1 MNNVLPPDDDT
12 KTVKFLLKEN
22 LARYKLNNKGKKLKT
37 LIIDDNQYRYN
48 PTKPISNKL
57 KSKLEKK
64 RQTNEYRAYQIK
76 ELAATDTVRKFAIRK
91 RATITEEQS
100 AFKAYANAYTISNIH
115 LKGLNGLTYFPYQFE
130 RLNEYLEKH
139 KGMKLNATVKIS
151 VVNIYEEM
159 QDVVVRTRS
168 YTIIDSDELQEALK
182 NMRNDIGARILDMAL
197 YQSGLMVVKVKE
209 IHMMYN
215 KYNPTRAGKY
225 INLPK
230 WISLKKA
237 CINIKNK
244 DEKCFKYA
252 IQCGYHKIYEKS
264 HPENFYHYKKIEDGL
279 GFDGINFPAN
289 NNDIDKFE
297 ELNHNV
303 SVNVFEVDDEQEQI
317 VIGRKLKNKDAKC
330 HIDLLRIDEDDISH
344 YVYVKDCSR
353 LLNSQ
358 KSKFRNKSYFCK
370 YCHTGFGT
378 QELLNKHYEKGCM
391 EVEGQQIEMPTPD
404 EKLKFK
410 HHFKKLR
417 CPFVIYADFECLTEE
432 LKQPEDDEI
441 KTYKYQEHK
450 PCGFMLNL
458 VNAVDNTNQEFLYRG
473 DDAFDVFCKK
483 IDGIRD
489 EIKEKMQ
496 EKKEIEMTDE
506 DKKDFETAT
515 HCFICGD
522 KLKNSYKNDKEAEKY
537 KKVRDHCHFSG
548 KYRGCAH
555 SICNLNFCNRYFKI
569 PVFFHNMKNY
579 DGHLI
584 IQNAEKLS
592 NKKKIDVIAQNSEKF
607 INIGFDSLSVKD
619 SFSFITASLDK
630 LVSMTKYDNT
640 DEKERSKWVLRDNWQ
655 SNFRYSSKNDIIKTE
670 KCLDLLTE
678 KGIYPYDYMNSFD
691 KFNDEHLPSKE
702 QFYSRLTEEDITND
716 DYNKAKQIWKH
727 FDIKNMGE
735 YHDLYLKT
743 DVLLLTD
750 VFENFR
756 DMCLSYYD
764 LDPVFYYTLPNF
776 AFDAMLKLTGIEI
789 DLVYNQEMY
798 EMIEAGLRGGMT
810 QTTCKKVEANNKYM
824 GSDYDKNKASSYIN
838 YLDANNLYGLS
849 MIQKLPYRSLKW
861 DDKITEDDIIN
872 YDNGRTG
879 YILEVDLEYPKELHD
894 LHNDYPLA
902 PEVMNVKPNMLS
914 EKQVEI
920 YKLINGSKE
929 PKDEKTKKLILNLN
943 EKSKYVVHIRTLQ
956 FYLKHG
962 LKLKKIHRAIKFE
975 QKEILKPYI
984 EFNTEKRKNAR
995 NDFEKDIFK
1004 LLNNAVFGKTMEDKR
1019 KHLDFEIVSDE
1030 RRFMKCVNNPSF
1042 KHSHIINENLVGVEK
1057 QKPKLKL
1064 DKPIFIGMSI
1074 LDLSKQH
1081 MYKFYFDVMK
1091 PKYGDN
1097 IRMVYTDTDSFVFHT
1112 KTDDI
1117 YQDLKEINDEM
1128 DFSGYDKNHKCY
1140 DASNKKVLGKF
1151 KDEVDGKII
1160 AGFIGLRPKCYAFK
1174 IQGDDTEYKKCKGTS
1189 KNTVKRKIKYDD
1201 YNKVLETNEVIYRSF
1216 NSIRSKNH
1224 KIFSINTTK
1233 VSLNS
1238 YENKRYWTTSE
1249 DSLAYGH
1256 YKINYLKNE

>member
-76 ELAATDTVRKFAIRK
+76 ELAATDTVRNFAIRK

-151 VVNIYEEM
+151 VVNIYDEM
-159 QDVVVRTRS
+159 QDVIVRTRS

-237 CINIKNK
+237 CTNIKNK

-264 HPENFYHYKKIEDGL
+264 HPEIFYHYNKIEDCL
-279 GFDGINFPAN
+279 KFDGVTFPAN

-330 HIDLLRIDEDDISH
+330 HVDLLRIDEDDISH
-344 YVYVKDCSR
+344 YVYVKDCSI

-432 LKQPEDDEI
+432 LKQPEDGEI
-441 KTYKYQEHK
+441 KTYKYQEQK

-473 DDAFDVFCKK
+473 DDAVDVFCKK
-483 IDGIRD
+483 INEIRD

-522 KLKNSYKNDKEAEKY
+522 KFMNSYKNEKEAEKY
-537 KKVRDHCHFSG
+537 KKVRDHCHFTG

-555 SICNLNFCNRYFKI
+555 SMCNLNFCNRYFKI

-579 DGHLI
+579 DGHSI

-619 SFSFITASLDK
+619 SFSFITASLEK

-670 KCLDLLTE
+670 KCLGLLTE
-678 KGIYPYDYMNSFD
+678 KGVYPYDYMNAFD
-691 KFNDEHLPSKE
+691 KFNDEQLPSKE
-702 QFYSRLTEEDITND
+702 QFYSRLTEEGITND
-716 DYNKAKQIWKH
+716 DYTKAKQIWKH

-756 DMCLSYYD
+756 DMCFSYYG
-764 LDPVFYYTLPNF
+764 LDPVYYYTLPNF

-849 MIQKLPYRSLKW
+849 MIQKLPYRNLKW

-872 YDNGRTG
+872 YNNGRTG

-902 PEVMNVKPNMLS
+902 PEVMNVKANMLS

-943 EKSKYVVHIRTLQ
+943 DKSKYVVHIRTLQ

-975 QKEILKPYI
+975 QKEI
-984 EFNTEKRKNAR
+984 
-995 NDFEKDIFK
+995 
-1004 LLNNAVFGKTMEDKR
+1004 
-1019 KHLDFEIVSDE
+1019 
-1030 RRFMKCVNNPSF
+1030 
-1042 KHSHIINENLVGVEK
+1042 
-1057 QKPKLKL
+1057 
-1064 DKPIFIGMSI
+1064 
-1074 LDLSKQH
+1074 
-1081 MYKFYFDVMK
+1081 
-1091 PKYGDN
+1091 
-1097 IRMVYTDTDSFVFHT
+1097 
-1112 KTDDI
+1112 
-1117 YQDLKEINDEM
+1117 
-1128 DFSGYDKNHKCY
+1128 
-1140 DASNKKVLGKF
+1140 
-1151 KDEVDGKII
+1151 
-1160 AGFIGLRPKCYAFK
+1160 
-1174 IQGDDTEYKKCKGTS
+1174 
-1189 KNTVKRKIKYDD
+1189 
-1201 YNKVLETNEVIYRSF
+1201 
-1216 NSIRSKNH
+1216 
-1224 KIFSINTTK
+1224 
-1233 VSLNS
+1233 
-1238 YENKRYWTTSE
+1238 
-1249 DSLAYGH
+1249 
-1256 YKINYLKNE
+1256 

>member
-48 PTKPISNKL
+48 PTKPISKKL

-130 RLNEYLEKH
+130 RLNGYLEKH

-151 VVNIYEEM
+151 VVNIFDDM
-159 QDVVVRTRS
+159 QDVIVRTRS

-182 NMRNDIGARILDMAL
+182 NMRSDIGARILDMAL

-244 DEKCFKYA
+244 DETCFKYA

-264 HPENFYHYKKIEDGL
+264 HPENFYHYKKIEDCL
-279 GFDGINFPAN
+279 NFDDISFPAN

-297 ELNHNV
+297 ELNQNV

-404 EKLKFK
+404 EKLKFR
-410 HHFKKLR
+410 HHFKKVR

-432 LKQPEDDEI
+432 LKKPEGDE
-441 KTYKYQEHK
+441 
-450 PCGFMLNL
+450 
-458 VNAVDNTNQEFLYRG
+458 
-473 DDAFDVFCKK
+473 
-483 IDGIRD
+483 
-489 EIKEKMQ
+489 
-496 EKKEIEMTDE
+496 
-506 DKKDFETAT
+506 
-515 HCFICGD
+515 
-522 KLKNSYKNDKEAEKY
+522 
-537 KKVRDHCHFSG
+537 
-548 KYRGCAH
+548 
-555 SICNLNFCNRYFKI
+555 YFKI

-630 LVSMTKYDNT
+630 LVSMAKYDNT
-640 DEKERSKWVLRDNWQ
+640 DEKDRSKWVLRDNWQ
-655 SNFRYSSKNDIIKTE
+655 SYFRYSSKNDIIKTE

-678 KGIYPYDYMNSFD
+678 KGVYPYDYMNSFD
-691 KFNDEHLPSKE
+691 KFNDEHLPSKK

-727 FDIKNMGE
+727 FGIKSMGE

-756 DMCLSYYD
+756 DMCLSYYG
-764 LDPVFYYTLPNF
+764 LDPVYYYTLPNF

-789 DLVYNQEMY
+789 DLVFDQEMY

-849 MIQKLPYRSLKW
+849 MIQKLPYRNLKW

-879 YILEVDLEYPKELHD
+879 FILEVDLEYPKELHD

-902 PEVMNVKPNMLS
+902 PEVMNVKANMLS

-943 EKSKYVVHIRTLQ
+943 DKNKYVVHIRTLQ

-962 LKLKKIHRAIKFE
+962 LKLKKVHRAIKFE

-984 EFNTEKRKNAR
+984 EFNTEKRKNAG

-1042 KHSHIINENLVGVEK
+1042 KRSHIINEDLVGVEK

-1081 MYKFYFDVMK
+1081 MYKFYYDVMK

-1112 KTDDI
+1112 KTHDI
-1117 YQDLKEINDEM
+1117 YQD
-1128 DFSGYDKNHKCY
+1128 
-1140 DASNKKVLGKF
+1140 
-1151 KDEVDGKII
+1151 
-1160 AGFIGLRPKCYAFK
+1160 
-1174 IQGDDTEYKKCKGTS
+1174 
-1189 KNTVKRKIKYDD
+1189 
-1201 YNKVLETNEVIYRSF
+1201 
-1216 NSIRSKNH
+1216 
-1224 KIFSINTTK
+1224 
-1233 VSLNS
+1233 
-1238 YENKRYWTTSE
+1238 
-1249 DSLAYGH
+1249 
-1256 YKINYLKNE
+1256 

>member
-1 MNNVLPPDDDT
+1 
-12 KTVKFLLKEN
+12 
-22 LARYKLNNKGKKLKT
+22 
-37 LIIDDNQYRYN
+37 
-48 PTKPISNKL
+48 
-57 KSKLEKK
+57 
-64 RQTNEYRAYQIK
+64 
-76 ELAATDTVRKFAIRK
+76 
-91 RATITEEQS
+91 
-100 AFKAYANAYTISNIH
+100 
-115 LKGLNGLTYFPYQFE
+115 
-130 RLNEYLEKH
+130 
-139 KGMKLNATVKIS
+139 
-151 VVNIYEEM
+151 
-159 QDVVVRTRS
+159 
-168 YTIIDSDELQEALK
+168 
-182 NMRNDIGARILDMAL
+182 
-197 YQSGLMVVKVKE
+197 
-209 IHMMYN
+209 
-215 KYNPTRAGKY
+215 
-225 INLPK
+225 
-230 WISLKKA
+230 
-237 CINIKNK
+237 
-244 DEKCFKYA
+244 
-252 IQCGYHKIYEKS
+252 
-264 HPENFYHYKKIEDGL
+264 
-279 GFDGINFPAN
+279 
-289 NNDIDKFE
+289 
-297 ELNHNV
+297 
-303 SVNVFEVDDEQEQI
+303 
-317 VIGRKLKNKDAKC
+317 
-330 HIDLLRIDEDDISH
+330 
-344 YVYVKDCSR
+344 
-353 LLNSQ
+353 
-358 KSKFRNKSYFCK
+358 
-370 YCHTGFGT
+370 
-378 QELLNKHYEKGCM
+378 M

-458 VNAVDNTNQEFLYRG
+458 VNAVDDTNQDFLYRG
-473 DDAFDVFCKK
+473 DDAVDVFCNK
-483 IDGIRD
+483 INEIRD
-489 EIKEKMQ
+489 EIKEKMK
-496 EKKEIEMTDE
+496 ENKEILMTDE
-506 DKKDFETAT
+506 DKTDFETAT

-522 KLKNSYKNDKEAEKY
+522 IFKNSYKNEKEAEKY
-537 KKVRDHCHFSG
+537 KKVRDHCHFTG

-555 SICNLNFCNRYFKI
+555 SICNLNFCNRYSKI

-619 SFSFITASLDK
+619 SFSFISAPIDK

-640 DEKERSKWVLRDNWQ
+640 DEKDRRKWVLRNNWQ
-655 SNFRYSSKNDIIKTE
+655 SNFGYSSKNDSIKTE

-678 KGIYPYDYMNSFD
+678 KGVYPYDYMNSFD
-691 KFNDEHLPSKE
+691 KFNDEHLPTKE
-702 QFYSRLTEEDITND
+702 QFYSRLTEEDLTND
-716 DYNKAKQIWKH
+716 DYKKAKQIWKH
-727 FDIKNMGE
+727 FGIKNMGE

-756 DMCLSYYD
+756 DMCLSYYG
-764 LDPVFYYTLPNF
+764 LDPVYYYTLPNF
-776 AFDAMLKLTGIEI
+776 AFDAMLKLTGIEM
-789 DLVYNQEMY
+789 DLVYDQEMY

-879 YILEVDLEYPKELHD
+879 FILEVDLEYPKELHE

-902 PEVMNVKPNMLS
+902 PEVMNVKANMLS

-929 PKDEKTKKLILNLN
+929 PKDEKTNKLILNLN
-943 EKSKYVVHIRTLQ
+943 DKNKYVVHIRTLQ
-956 FYLKHG
+956 FYLMHG
-962 LKLKKIHRAIKFE
+962 LKLKKVHRAIKFE

-1042 KHSHIINENLVGVEK
+1042 KRSHIINEDLVGVEK

-1081 MYKFYFDVMK
+1081 MYKFYYDVMK
-1091 PKYGDN
+1091 PKYGEN

-1117 YQDLKEINDEM
+1117 YQGLQEINDEM
-1128 DFSGYDKNHKCY
+1128 DFSGYEKNHKCF
-1140 DASNKKVLGKF
+1140 DATNKKVLGKF
-1151 KDEVDGKII
+1151 
-1160 AGFIGLRPKCYAFK
+1160 
-1174 IQGDDTEYKKCKGTS
+1174 S
-1189 KNTVKRKIKYDD
+1189 
-1201 YNKVLETNEVIYRSF
+1201 
-1216 NSIRSKNH
+1216 
-1224 KIFSINTTK
+1224 
-1233 VSLNS
+1233 
-1238 YENKRYWTTSE
+1238 
-1249 DSLAYGH
+1249 
-1256 YKINYLKNE
+1256 

>member
-1 MNNVLPPDDDT
+1 
-12 KTVKFLLKEN
+12 
-22 LARYKLNNKGKKLKT
+22 
-37 LIIDDNQYRYN
+37 
-48 PTKPISNKL
+48 
-57 KSKLEKK
+57 
-64 RQTNEYRAYQIK
+64 
-76 ELAATDTVRKFAIRK
+76 
-91 RATITEEQS
+91 
-100 AFKAYANAYTISNIH
+100 
-115 LKGLNGLTYFPYQFE
+115 
-130 RLNEYLEKH
+130 
-139 KGMKLNATVKIS
+139 
-151 VVNIYEEM
+151 
-159 QDVVVRTRS
+159 
-168 YTIIDSDELQEALK
+168 
-182 NMRNDIGARILDMAL
+182 
-197 YQSGLMVVKVKE
+197 
-209 IHMMYN
+209 
-215 KYNPTRAGKY
+215 
-225 INLPK
+225 
-230 WISLKKA
+230 
-237 CINIKNK
+237 
-244 DEKCFKYA
+244 
-252 IQCGYHKIYEKS
+252 
-264 HPENFYHYKKIEDGL
+264 
-279 GFDGINFPAN
+279 
-289 NNDIDKFE
+289 
-297 ELNHNV
+297 
-303 SVNVFEVDDEQEQI
+303 
-317 VIGRKLKNKDAKC
+317 
-330 HIDLLRIDEDDISH
+330 
-344 YVYVKDCSR
+344 
-353 LLNSQ
+353 
-358 KSKFRNKSYFCK
+358 
-370 YCHTGFGT
+370 
-378 QELLNKHYEKGCM
+378 M

-458 VNAVDNTNQEFLYRG
+458 VNAVDDSNQEFLYRG
-473 DDAFDVFCKK
+473 DDAVDVFCNK
-483 IDGIRD
+483 INEIRD
-489 EIKEKMQ
+489 EIKEKM
-496 EKKEIEMTDE
+496 KENNEILMTDE
-506 DKKDFETAT
+506 DKTDFETAT
-515 HCFICGD
+515 HCCICGD
-522 KLKNSYKNDKEAEKY
+522 RFKNSYKNEKEAEKY
-537 KKVRDHCHFSG
+537 KKVRDHCHFTG
-548 KYRGCAH
+548 KFRGCAH

-640 DEKERSKWVLRDNWQ
+640 DEKDRRKWVLRDNWQ
-655 SNFRYSSKNDIIKTE
+655 SNLRYSTKNDIIKTE

-678 KGIYPYDYMNSFD
+678 KGVYPYDYMNAFD

-702 QFYSRLTEEDITND
+702 QFYSRLTEEDITNH

-735 YHDLYLKT
+735 YHDLYVKT

-756 DMCLSYYD
+756 DMCLSYYG
-764 LDPVFYYTLPNF
+764 LDPVYYYTLPNF

-789 DLVYNQEMY
+789 DLVYNQDMY

-824 GSDYDKNKASSYIN
+824 GSDHDSGKKSSYIN

-849 MIQKLPYRSLKW
+849 MIQKLPYRNLKW

-872 YDNGRTG
+872 YNNGRTG
-879 YILEVDLEYPKELHD
+879 CILEVDLEYPKELHD

-902 PEVMNVKPNMLS
+902 PEVMNVKANMLS

-943 EKSKYVVHIRTLQ
+943 DKSKYVVHIRTLQ

-984 EFNTEKRKNAR
+984 EFNAEKRKNAR

-1042 KHSHIINENLVGVEK
+1042 KRSHTINEDLVGVEK

-1081 MYKFYFDVMK
+1081 MYKFYYDVMK
-1091 PKYGDN
+1091 PKYGEN

-1117 YQDLKEINDEM
+1117 YQDLKR
-1128 DFSGYDKNHKCY
+1128 DK
-1140 DASNKKVLGKF
+1140 
-1151 KDEVDGKII
+1151 
-1160 AGFIGLRPKCYAFK
+1160 
-1174 IQGDDTEYKKCKGTS
+1174 
-1189 KNTVKRKIKYDD
+1189 
-1201 YNKVLETNEVIYRSF
+1201 
-1216 NSIRSKNH
+1216 
-1224 KIFSINTTK
+1224 
-1233 VSLNS
+1233 
-1238 YENKRYWTTSE
+1238 
-1249 DSLAYGH
+1249 
-1256 YKINYLKNE
+1256 

>member
-1 MNNVLPPDDDT
+1 MNNVLPLDDDT

-22 LARYKLNNKGKKLKT
+22 LARYTLNNKGKKLKT

-48 PTKPISNKL
+48 PTKLISNKL

-151 VVNIYEEM
+151 VANIYDEM
-159 QDVVVRTRS
+159 QDVIVRTRS
-168 YTIIDSDELQEALK
+168 YTIINSDELKKALN
-182 NMRNDIGARILDMAL
+182 NMRNDIGVRISDMAL
-197 YQSGLMVVKVKE
+197 YQSGLMIVKIKE
-209 IHMMYN
+209 IHMMFN

-264 HPENFYHYKKIEDGL
+264 HSENFYHYKKIEDCLNFAGVT
-279 GFDGINFPAN
+279 FPAN

-330 HIDLLRIDEDDISH
+330 HVDLLRIDEDDISH

-441 KTYKYQEHK
+441 KTYNYQEHK

-473 DDAFDVFCKK
+473 DDAVDVFCKK
-483 IDGIRD
+483 INDIRE
-489 EIKEKMQ
+489 EIKEKMK
-496 EKKEIEMTDE
+496 ENKEILMTDE
-506 DKKDFETAT
+506 DRKDFKTAT
-515 HCFICGD
+515 RCFICGD
-522 KLKNSYKNDKEAEKY
+522 RFNKTYKTEKEAEKY
-537 KKVRDHCHFSG
+537 KKVRDHCHFTG

-555 SICNLNFCNRYFKI
+555 SICNLNYCNRQFKI

-678 KGIYPYDYMNSFD
+678 KGVYPYDYMNSFD

-702 QFYSRLTEEDITND
+702 QFYSRLTEEEITND

-727 FDIKNMGE
+727 FGIKSMGE
-735 YHDLYLKT
+735 YHDLYLKK

-756 DMCLSYYD
+756 DMCLSYYG
-764 LDPVFYYTLPNF
+764 LDPVYYYTLPNF

-902 PEVMNVKPNMLS
+902 PEVMNVKSNMLS

-943 EKSKYVVHIRTLQ
+943 DKSKYVVHIRTLQ
-956 FYLKHG
+956 FFLKHG

-995 NDFEKDIFK
+995 NDFEKDMFK

-1057 QKPKLKL
+1057 RKPKLKL

-1081 MYKFYFDVMK
+1081 MYKFYYDVMK

-1112 KTDDI
+1112 RTDDI
-1117 YQDLKEINDEM
+1117 YQDLQEINDEM

-1140 DASNKKVLGKF
+1140 DATNKKVLGKF
-1151 KDEVDGKII
+1151 KDECEGK
-1160 AGFIGLRPKCYAFK
+1160 K
-1174 IQGDDTEYKKCKGTS
+1174 
-1189 KNTVKRKIKYDD
+1189 
-1201 YNKVLETNEVIYRSF
+1201 
-1216 NSIRSKNH
+1216 
-1224 KIFSINTTK
+1224 
-1233 VSLNS
+1233 
-1238 YENKRYWTTSE
+1238 
-1249 DSLAYGH
+1249 
-1256 YKINYLKNE
+1256 

>member
-1 MNNVLPPDDDT
+1 M
-12 KTVKFLLKEN
+12 
-22 LARYKLNNKGKKLKT
+22 
-37 LIIDDNQYRYN
+37 
-48 PTKPISNKL
+48 
-57 KSKLEKK
+57 
-64 RQTNEYRAYQIK
+64 
-76 ELAATDTVRKFAIRK
+76 
-91 RATITEEQS
+91 
-100 AFKAYANAYTISNIH
+100 
-115 LKGLNGLTYFPYQFE
+115 
-130 RLNEYLEKH
+130 
-139 KGMKLNATVKIS
+139 
-151 VVNIYEEM
+151 
-159 QDVVVRTRS
+159 
-168 YTIIDSDELQEALK
+168 
-182 NMRNDIGARILDMAL
+182 
-197 YQSGLMVVKVKE
+197 
-209 IHMMYN
+209 
-215 KYNPTRAGKY
+215 
-225 INLPK
+225 
-230 WISLKKA
+230 
-237 CINIKNK
+237 
-244 DEKCFKYA
+244 
-252 IQCGYHKIYEKS
+252 
-264 HPENFYHYKKIEDGL
+264 
-279 GFDGINFPAN
+279 
-289 NNDIDKFE
+289 
-297 ELNHNV
+297 
-303 SVNVFEVDDEQEQI
+303 FEVDDEQEQI
-317 VIGRKLKNKDAKC
+317 VIGRKLKSKDAKC

-370 YCHTGFGT
+370 YCHNGFGT

-432 LKQPEDDEI
+432 LKKPEDDEI
-441 KTYKYQEHK
+441 KTYNYQEHK

-458 VNAVDNTNQEFLYRG
+458 VNAVDNTNQEFLHRG
-473 DDAFDVFCKK
+473 DDAVDVFCKK
-483 IDGIRD
+483 INEIRD
-489 EIKEKMQ
+489 AIKEKMQ

-522 KLKNSYKNDKEAEKY
+522 KFKNSYKNEKEAEKY
-537 KKVRDHCHFSG
+537 KKVRDHCHFTG

-584 IQNAEKLS
+584 IQNAEKFS

-619 SFSFITASLDK
+619 SFSFITASLEK

-655 SNFRYSSKNDIIKTE
+655 SNFRYSSKKDIIKTE

-678 KGIYPYDYMNSFD
+678 KGVYPYDYMNAFD
-691 KFNDEHLPSKE
+691 KFNDEQLPSKE

-716 DYNKAKQIWKH
+716 DYTKAKQIWKH

-756 DMCLSYYD
+756 DMCLSYYG
-764 LDPVFYYTLPNF
+764 LDPVYYYTLPNF

-902 PEVMNVKPNMLS
+902 PEVMNVKSNMLS

-943 EKSKYVVHIRTLQ
+943 DKSKYVVHIRTLQ

-975 QKEILKPYI
+975 QEEILKPYI

-1030 RRFMKCVNNPSF
+1030 RRFLKCVNNPSF

-1057 QKPKLKL
+1057 RKPKLKL

-1081 MYKFYFDVMK
+1081 MYKFHYDVMK

-1140 DASNKKVLGKF
+1140 DATNKKVLGKF
-1151 KDEVDGKII
+1151 KDECEGKIMI
-1160 AGFIGLRPKCYAFK
+1160 GFIGLRPKCYAFK
-1174 IQGDDTEYKKCKGTS
+1174 IHGDEKEYKKCKGTA
-1189 KNTVKRKIKYDD
+1189 KNTVKRKKNDD
-1201 YNKVLETNEVIYRSF
+1201 YNQVLETNEVIHRSF

-1224 KIFSINTTK
+1224 KIFSINTTN

-1238 YENKRYWTTSE
+1238 YENKRYWTTSVH
-1249 DSLAYGH
+1249 SLAYGH
-1256 YKINYLKNE
+1256 YKINDFKSD

>member
-1 MNNVLPPDDDT
+1 M
-12 KTVKFLLKEN
+12 KEN
-22 LARYKLNNKGKKLKT
+22 
-37 LIIDDNQYRYN
+37 
-48 PTKPISNKL
+48 
-57 KSKLEKK
+57 
-64 RQTNEYRAYQIK
+64 
-76 ELAATDTVRKFAIRK
+76 
-91 RATITEEQS
+91 
-100 AFKAYANAYTISNIH
+100 
-115 LKGLNGLTYFPYQFE
+115 
-130 RLNEYLEKH
+130 
-139 KGMKLNATVKIS
+139 
-151 VVNIYEEM
+151 
-159 QDVVVRTRS
+159 
-168 YTIIDSDELQEALK
+168 
-182 NMRNDIGARILDMAL
+182 
-197 YQSGLMVVKVKE
+197 KE
-209 IHMMYN
+209 I
-215 KYNPTRAGKY
+215 
-225 INLPK
+225 L
-230 WISLKKA
+230 
-237 CINIKNK
+237 
-244 DEKCFKYA
+244 
-252 IQCGYHKIYEKS
+252 
-264 HPENFYHYKKIEDGL
+264 
-279 GFDGINFPAN
+279 
-289 NNDIDKFE
+289 
-297 ELNHNV
+297 
-303 SVNVFEVDDEQEQI
+303 
-317 VIGRKLKNKDAKC
+317 
-330 HIDLLRIDEDDISH
+330 
-344 YVYVKDCSR
+344 
-353 LLNSQ
+353 
-358 KSKFRNKSYFCK
+358 
-370 YCHTGFGT
+370 
-378 QELLNKHYEKGCM
+378 
-391 EVEGQQIEMPTPD
+391 
-404 EKLKFK
+404 
-410 HHFKKLR
+410 
-417 CPFVIYADFECLTEE
+417 
-432 LKQPEDDEI
+432 
-441 KTYKYQEHK
+441 
-450 PCGFMLNL
+450 
-458 VNAVDNTNQEFLYRG
+458 
-473 DDAFDVFCKK
+473 
-483 IDGIRD
+483 
-489 EIKEKMQ
+489 
-496 EKKEIEMTDE
+496 MTDE

-522 KLKNSYKNDKEAEKY
+522 KFKNSYKNEKETEKY
-537 KKVRDHCHFSG
+537 KKVRDHCHFTG

-555 SICNLNFCNRYFKI
+555 SICNLNFCNRYFQI

-640 DEKERSKWVLRDNWQ
+640 DEKDRRKWVLRDNWQ

-678 KGIYPYDYMNSFD
+678 KGVYPFDYMNSFD

-702 QFYSRLTEEDITND
+702 QFFSRLTEEDITND

-727 FDIKNMGE
+727 FGIKSMGD

-756 DMCLSYYD
+756 DMCLSYYG
-764 LDPVFYYTLPNF
+764 LDPVYYYTLPNF

-810 QTTCKKVEANNKYM
+810 QTTSKKVEANNKYM
-824 GSDYDKNKASSYIN
+824 GSDYDKNEANSYIN

-879 YILEVDLEYPKELHD
+879 FILEVDLEYPKELHD

-902 PEVMNVKPNMLS
+902 PEVMNVKANMLS

-929 PKDEKTKKLILNLN
+929 PKDEKTKKKLILNLN
-943 EKSKYVVHIRTLQ
+943 DKNKNVVHIRTLQ

-962 LKLKKIHRAIKFE
+962 LKLKKVHRAIKFE

-1042 KHSHIINENLVGVEK
+1042 KRSHIINEDLVGVEK

-1081 MYKFYFDVMK
+1081 MYKFYYDVMK
-1091 PKYGDN
+1091 PKYGEN
-1097 IRMVYTDTDSFVFHT
+1097 IKMVYTDTDSFVFHT

-1117 YQDLKEINDEM
+1117 YHDLKEINDEM
-1128 DFSGYDKNHKCY
+1128 DFSGYEKKHKCY
-1140 DASNKKVLGKF
+1140 EATNKKVLGKF
-1151 KDEVDGKII
+1151 KDECEGEK
-1160 AGFIGLRPKCYAFK
+1160 
-1174 IQGDDTEYKKCKGTS
+1174 
-1189 KNTVKRKIKYDD
+1189 
-1201 YNKVLETNEVIYRSF
+1201 
-1216 NSIRSKNH
+1216 
-1224 KIFSINTTK
+1224 
-1233 VSLNS
+1233 
-1238 YENKRYWTTSE
+1238 
-1249 DSLAYGH
+1249 
-1256 YKINYLKNE
+1256 

>member
-22 LARYKLNNKGKKLKT
+22 LAKYKLNNKGKKLKT

-151 VVNIYEEM
+151 VVNIYDEM
-159 QDVVVRTRS
+159 QDVIVQTRS

-264 HPENFYHYKKIEDGL
+264 HSENFYHYKKIEDCL
-279 GFDGINFPAN
+279 NFDGVTFPAN

-417 CPFVIYADFECLTEE
+417 CPFVIYAD
-432 LKQPEDDEI
+432 
-441 KTYKYQEHK
+441 
-450 PCGFMLNL
+450 
-458 VNAVDNTNQEFLYRG
+458 A
-473 DDAFDVFCKK
+473 
-483 IDGIRD
+483 
-489 EIKEKMQ
+489 
-496 EKKEIEMTDE
+496 
-506 DKKDFETAT
+506 
-515 HCFICGD
+515 
-522 KLKNSYKNDKEAEKY
+522 
-537 KKVRDHCHFSG
+537 
-548 KYRGCAH
+548 
-555 SICNLNFCNRYFKI
+555 
-569 PVFFHNMKNY
+569 
-579 DGHLI
+579 
-584 IQNAEKLS
+584 
-592 NKKKIDVIAQNSEKF
+592 
-607 INIGFDSLSVKD
+607 
-619 SFSFITASLDK
+619 
-630 LVSMTKYDNT
+630 
-640 DEKERSKWVLRDNWQ
+640 
-655 SNFRYSSKNDIIKTE
+655 
-670 KCLDLLTE
+670 
-678 KGIYPYDYMNSFD
+678 
-691 KFNDEHLPSKE
+691 
-702 QFYSRLTEEDITND
+702 
-716 DYNKAKQIWKH
+716 
-727 FDIKNMGE
+727 
-735 YHDLYLKT
+735 
-743 DVLLLTD
+743 
-750 VFENFR
+750 
-756 DMCLSYYD
+756 
-764 LDPVFYYTLPNF
+764 
-776 AFDAMLKLTGIEI
+776 
-789 DLVYNQEMY
+789 
-798 EMIEAGLRGGMT
+798 
-810 QTTCKKVEANNKYM
+810 
-824 GSDYDKNKASSYIN
+824 
-838 YLDANNLYGLS
+838 
-849 MIQKLPYRSLKW
+849 
-861 DDKITEDDIIN
+861 
-872 YDNGRTG
+872 
-879 YILEVDLEYPKELHD
+879 
-894 LHNDYPLA
+894 
-902 PEVMNVKPNMLS
+902 
-914 EKQVEI
+914 
-920 YKLINGSKE
+920 
-929 PKDEKTKKLILNLN
+929 
-943 EKSKYVVHIRTLQ
+943 
-956 FYLKHG
+956 
-962 LKLKKIHRAIKFE
+962 
-975 QKEILKPYI
+975 

-1030 RRFMKCVNNPSF
+1030 KRLMKCVNNPSF

-1081 MYKFYFDVMK
+1081 MYKFYYDVMK
-1091 PKYGDN
+1091 PKYGEN

-1128 DFSGYDKNHKCY
+1128 DFSGYDKHHKCY
-1140 DASNKKVLGKF
+1140 DATNKKVLGKF
-1151 KDEVDGKII
+1151 KDECEGKIMT
-1160 AGFIGLRPKCYAFK
+1160 GFIGLRPKCYAFK
-1174 IQGDDTEYKKCKGTS
+1174 IHGDDKEYKKCKGTA

-1201 YNKVLETNEVIYRSF
+1201 YNKVLETNEVIHRSF

-1224 KIFSINTTK
+1224 KIYSINTTK

-1238 YENKRYWTTSE
+1238 YENKRYWTTSV

-1256 YKINYLKNE
+1256 FKINELKNE

>member
-1 MNNVLPPDDDT
+1 
-12 KTVKFLLKEN
+12 
-22 LARYKLNNKGKKLKT
+22 
-37 LIIDDNQYRYN
+37 
-48 PTKPISNKL
+48 
-57 KSKLEKK
+57 
-64 RQTNEYRAYQIK
+64 
-76 ELAATDTVRKFAIRK
+76 
-91 RATITEEQS
+91 
-100 AFKAYANAYTISNIH
+100 
-115 LKGLNGLTYFPYQFE
+115 
-130 RLNEYLEKH
+130 
-139 KGMKLNATVKIS
+139 
-151 VVNIYEEM
+151 
-159 QDVVVRTRS
+159 
-168 YTIIDSDELQEALK
+168 
-182 NMRNDIGARILDMAL
+182 
-197 YQSGLMVVKVKE
+197 
-209 IHMMYN
+209 
-215 KYNPTRAGKY
+215 
-225 INLPK
+225 
-230 WISLKKA
+230 
-237 CINIKNK
+237 
-244 DEKCFKYA
+244 
-252 IQCGYHKIYEKS
+252 
-264 HPENFYHYKKIEDGL
+264 
-279 GFDGINFPAN
+279 
-289 NNDIDKFE
+289 
-297 ELNHNV
+297 
-303 SVNVFEVDDEQEQI
+303 
-317 VIGRKLKNKDAKC
+317 
-330 HIDLLRIDEDDISH
+330 
-344 YVYVKDCSR
+344 
-353 LLNSQ
+353 
-358 KSKFRNKSYFCK
+358 
-370 YCHTGFGT
+370 
-378 QELLNKHYEKGCM
+378 
-391 EVEGQQIEMPTPD
+391 
-404 EKLKFK
+404 
-410 HHFKKLR
+410 
-417 CPFVIYADFECLTEE
+417 
-432 LKQPEDDEI
+432 
-441 KTYKYQEHK
+441 
-450 PCGFMLNL
+450 
-458 VNAVDNTNQEFLYRG
+458 
-473 DDAFDVFCKK
+473 
-483 IDGIRD
+483 
-489 EIKEKMQ
+489 MQ
-496 EKKEIEMTDE
+496 EKEEIEMTDE

-522 KLKNSYKNDKEAEKY
+522 KFKNSYKNEKEAEKY
-537 KKVRDHCHFSG
+537 KKVRDHCHFTG

-555 SICNLNFCNRYFKI
+555 SISNLNFCNRYFKI

-592 NKKKIDVIAQNSEKF
+592 NKQKIDVIAQNSEKF

-640 DEKERSKWVLRDNWQ
+640 DGKERSKWVLRENWQ

-678 KGIYPYDYMNSFD
+678 KGVYPYDYMNAFD

-716 DYNKAKQIWKH
+716 DYNKVKQIWKH
-727 FDIKNMGE
+727 FGIKNMGE

-756 DMCLSYYD
+756 DMCLSYYG
-764 LDPVFYYTLPNF
+764 LDPVYYYTLPNF

-824 GSDYDKNKASSYIN
+824 GSDYDKNTASSYIN

-861 DDKITEDDIIN
+861 EDKITEDDIIN
-872 YDNGRTG
+872 YNNGRTG

-902 PEVMNVKPNMLS
+902 PEVMNVKANMLS

-943 EKSKYVVHIRTLQ
+943 DKSKYVVHIRTLQ

-1030 RRFMKCVNNPSF
+1030 RRFIKCVNNPSF

-1081 MYKFYFDVMK
+1081 MYKFYYDGMK

-1112 KTDDI
+1112 RTDDI

-1128 DFSGYDKNHKCY
+1128 DFSGYDKNHTCY
-1140 DASNKKVLGKF
+1140 DATNKKVLGKF
-1151 KDEVDGKII
+1151 MDECEGKIMT
-1160 AGFIGLRPKCYAFK
+1160 GFIGLRPKCYAFK
-1174 IQGDDTEYKKCKGTS
+1174 IHGDDTEYKKCKGTA
-1189 KNTVKRKIKYDD
+1189 KNTVKRKIKYED
-1201 YNKVLETNEVIYRSF
+1201 YNQVLETNKVIHRSF

-1233 VSLNS
+1233 VS
-1238 YENKRYWTTSE
+1238 
-1249 DSLAYGH
+1249 
-1256 YKINYLKNE
+1256 

>member
-1 MNNVLPPDDDT
+1 
-12 KTVKFLLKEN
+12 
-22 LARYKLNNKGKKLKT
+22 
-37 LIIDDNQYRYN
+37 
-48 PTKPISNKL
+48 
-57 KSKLEKK
+57 
-64 RQTNEYRAYQIK
+64 
-76 ELAATDTVRKFAIRK
+76 
-91 RATITEEQS
+91 
-100 AFKAYANAYTISNIH
+100 
-115 LKGLNGLTYFPYQFE
+115 
-130 RLNEYLEKH
+130 
-139 KGMKLNATVKIS
+139 
-151 VVNIYEEM
+151 
-159 QDVVVRTRS
+159 
-168 YTIIDSDELQEALK
+168 
-182 NMRNDIGARILDMAL
+182 
-197 YQSGLMVVKVKE
+197 
-209 IHMMYN
+209 
-215 KYNPTRAGKY
+215 
-225 INLPK
+225 
-230 WISLKKA
+230 
-237 CINIKNK
+237 
-244 DEKCFKYA
+244 
-252 IQCGYHKIYEKS
+252 
-264 HPENFYHYKKIEDGL
+264 
-279 GFDGINFPAN
+279 
-289 NNDIDKFE
+289 
-297 ELNHNV
+297 
-303 SVNVFEVDDEQEQI
+303 
-317 VIGRKLKNKDAKC
+317 
-330 HIDLLRIDEDDISH
+330 
-344 YVYVKDCSR
+344 
-353 LLNSQ
+353 
-358 KSKFRNKSYFCK
+358 
-370 YCHTGFGT
+370 
-378 QELLNKHYEKGCM
+378 
-391 EVEGQQIEMPTPD
+391 
-404 EKLKFK
+404 
-410 HHFKKLR
+410 
-417 CPFVIYADFECLTEE
+417 
-432 LKQPEDDEI
+432 
-441 KTYKYQEHK
+441 
-450 PCGFMLNL
+450 
-458 VNAVDNTNQEFLYRG
+458 
-473 DDAFDVFCKK
+473 
-483 IDGIRD
+483 
-489 EIKEKMQ
+489 
-496 EKKEIEMTDE
+496 
-506 DKKDFETAT
+506 
-515 HCFICGD
+515 
-522 KLKNSYKNDKEAEKY
+522 
-537 KKVRDHCHFSG
+537 
-548 KYRGCAH
+548 
-555 SICNLNFCNRYFKI
+555 
-569 PVFFHNMKNY
+569 MKNY

-630 LVSMTKYDNT
+630 LVSMTKYDST

-678 KGIYPYDYMNSFD
+678 KGVYPYDYMNAFD
-691 KFNDEHLPSKE
+691 KFNDEQLPSKE
-702 QFYSRLTEEDITND
+702 QFYSRLTEEDLTND

-727 FDIKNMGE
+727 FGIKSMGD

-756 DMCLSYYD
+756 DMCLSYYG
-764 LDPVFYYTLPNF
+764 LDPVYYYTLPNF

-789 DLVYNQEMY
+789 DLVYDQEMY

-824 GSDYDKNKASSYIN
+824 GSDYDKNKANSYIN

-879 YILEVDLEYPKELHD
+879 FILEVDLEYPKELHE

-902 PEVMNVKPNMLS
+902 PEVMNVKANMLS

-929 PKDEKTKKLILNLN
+929 PKDEKTNKLILNLN
-943 EKSKYVVHIRTLQ
+943 DKNKYVVHIRTLQ

-962 LKLKKIHRAIKFE
+962 LKLKKVHRAIKFE

-1042 KHSHIINENLVGVEK
+1042 KHSHIINQDLVGVEK

-1081 MYKFYFDVMK
+1081 MYKFYYDVMK

-1112 KTDDI
+1112 RTDDI
-1117 YQDLKEINDEM
+1117 YQDLQEINDEM

-1140 DASNKKVLGKF
+1140 DATNKKVLGKF
-1151 KDEVDGKII
+1151 KDECEGKIKT
-1160 AGFIGLRPKCYAFK
+1160 GLLGLRPKCYAFK
-1174 IQGDDTEYKKCKGTS
+1174 IHGDDKEYKKCKGTA
-1189 KNTVKRKIKYDD
+1189 KNKVKRKIKYDD
-1201 YNKVLETNEVIYRSF
+1201 YNKALETNEVIHRSF

-1224 KIFSINTTK
+1224 KIYSINTTK

-1238 YENKRYWTTSE
+1238 YENKRYWTNSI

-1256 YKINYLKNE
+1256 YKINDLT

>member
-1 MNNVLPPDDDT
+1 
-12 KTVKFLLKEN
+12 
-22 LARYKLNNKGKKLKT
+22 
-37 LIIDDNQYRYN
+37 
-48 PTKPISNKL
+48 
-57 KSKLEKK
+57 
-64 RQTNEYRAYQIK
+64 
-76 ELAATDTVRKFAIRK
+76 
-91 RATITEEQS
+91 
-100 AFKAYANAYTISNIH
+100 
-115 LKGLNGLTYFPYQFE
+115 
-130 RLNEYLEKH
+130 
-139 KGMKLNATVKIS
+139 
-151 VVNIYEEM
+151 
-159 QDVVVRTRS
+159 
-168 YTIIDSDELQEALK
+168 
-182 NMRNDIGARILDMAL
+182 
-197 YQSGLMVVKVKE
+197 
-209 IHMMYN
+209 
-215 KYNPTRAGKY
+215 
-225 INLPK
+225 
-230 WISLKKA
+230 
-237 CINIKNK
+237 
-244 DEKCFKYA
+244 
-252 IQCGYHKIYEKS
+252 
-264 HPENFYHYKKIEDGL
+264 
-279 GFDGINFPAN
+279 
-289 NNDIDKFE
+289 
-297 ELNHNV
+297 
-303 SVNVFEVDDEQEQI
+303 
-317 VIGRKLKNKDAKC
+317 
-330 HIDLLRIDEDDISH
+330 
-344 YVYVKDCSR
+344 
-353 LLNSQ
+353 
-358 KSKFRNKSYFCK
+358 
-370 YCHTGFGT
+370 
-378 QELLNKHYEKGCM
+378 M
-391 EVEGQQIEMPTPD
+391 EVEGQQIEMPTPN

-417 CPFVIYADFECLTEE
+417 CPFVVHADFECLTEE
-432 LKQPEDDEI
+432 LKKPEGDEI
-441 KTYKYQEHK
+441 KTYNYQEHK

-458 VNAVDNTNQEFLYRG
+458 VNAADNTHQEFLYRG
-473 DDAFDVFCKK
+473 DDAVDVFCKK
-483 IDGIRD
+483 INEIRE

-515 HCFICGD
+515 LCFICGD
-522 KLKNSYKNDKEAEKY
+522 KFMNSYKNEKEAEKY
-537 KKVRDHCHFSG
+537 KKVRDHCHFTG

-555 SICNLNFCNRYFKI
+555 SMCNLNFCNRYFKI

-619 SFSFITASLDK
+619 SFSFITASLEK

-678 KGIYPYDYMNSFD
+678 KGVYPYDYMNAFD
-691 KFNDEHLPSKE
+691 KFNDEQLPSKE
-702 QFYSRLTEEDITND
+702 QFYSRLTEEGITDD
-716 DYNKAKQIWKH
+716 DYTKAKQIWKH

-743 DVLLLTD
+743 DVLLLND
-750 VFENFR
+750 VFENLR
-756 DMCLSYYD
+756 DMCLSYYG
-764 LDPVFYYTLPNF
+764 LDPVYYYTLPNF

-902 PEVMNVKPNMLS
+902 PEVMNVKSNMLS

-943 EKSKYVVHIRTLQ
+943 DKSKYVVHIRTLQ

-975 QKEILKPYI
+975 QEEILKPYI

-1057 QKPKLKL
+1057 RKPNLKL

-1081 MYKFYFDVMK
+1081 MYKFYYDVMK

-1140 DASNKKVLGKF
+1140 DATNKKVLGKF
-1151 KDEVDGKII
+1151 KDECEGKIMI
-1160 AGFIGLRPKCYAFK
+1160 GFIGLRPKCYAFK
-1174 IQGDDTEYKKCKGTS
+1174 IHGDEKEYKKCKGTA

-1201 YNKVLETNEVIYRSF
+1201 YNQVLETNEVIHRSF

-1238 YENKRYWTTSE
+1238 YENKRYWTTSVH
-1249 DSLAYGH
+1249 SLAYGH
-1256 YKINYLKNE
+1256 YKINDFKSD

>member
-1 MNNVLPPDDDT
+1 MKNVLNMLFS
-12 KTVKFLLKEN
+12 VV
-22 LARYKLNNKGKKLKT
+22 
-37 LIIDDNQYRYN
+37 I
-48 PTKPISNKL
+48 TKP
-57 KSKLEKK
+57 
-64 RQTNEYRAYQIK
+64 
-76 ELAATDTVRKFAIRK
+76 
-91 RATITEEQS
+91 
-100 AFKAYANAYTISNIH
+100 
-115 LKGLNGLTYFPYQFE
+115 
-130 RLNEYLEKH
+130 
-139 KGMKLNATVKIS
+139 M
-151 VVNIYEEM
+151 
-159 QDVVVRTRS
+159 
-168 YTIIDSDELQEALK
+168 
-182 NMRNDIGARILDMAL
+182 
-197 YQSGLMVVKVKE
+197 
-209 IHMMYN
+209 
-215 KYNPTRAGKY
+215 
-225 INLPK
+225 
-230 WISLKKA
+230 KKA
-237 CINIKNK
+237 TL
-244 DEKCFKYA
+244 
-252 IQCGYHKIYEKS
+252 KI
-264 HPENFYHYKKIEDGL
+264 FYHYKKIEDGL

-303 SVNVFEVDDEQEQI
+303 SVNVFEVDEEQEQI

-330 HIDLLRIDEDDISH
+330 HIDLLRIDEGDISH

-458 VNAVDNTNQEFLYRG
+458 VNAVDDTNQEFLYRG
-473 DDAFDVFCKK
+473 DDAVDVFCNK
-483 IDGIRD
+483 INEIRD
-489 EIKEKMQ
+489 EIKEKMK
-496 EKKEIEMTDE
+496 ENKEILMPDE
-506 DKKDFETAT
+506 DKTDFETAT
-515 HCFICGD
+515 HCCICGD
-522 KLKNSYKNDKEAEKY
+522 RFKNSYKNEKEAEKY
-537 KKVRDHCHFSG
+537 KKVRDHCHFTG

-555 SICNLNFCNRYFKI
+555 SICNLNFCIRYFTI

-640 DEKERSKWVLRDNWQ
+640 DEKDRRKWVLRENWQ

-678 KGIYPYDYMNSFD
+678 KGVYPYDYMNAFD
-691 KFNDEHLPSKE
+691 KFTDEQLPSKE

-716 DYNKAKQIWKH
+716 DYNKAKQVWKH

-750 VFENFR
+750 VFENFK
-756 DMCLSYYD
+756 DMCLSYYG
-764 LDPVFYYTLPNF
+764 LDPVYYYTLPNF

-824 GSDYDKNKASSYIN
+824 GSDCDKNKASSYIN

-861 DDKITEDDIIN
+861 EDKITEDDIIN

-879 YILEVDLEYPKELHD
+879 FILEVDLEYPKELHD

-902 PEVMNVKPNMLS
+902 PEVMNVKSNMLS

-943 EKSKYVVHIRTLQ
+943 DKSKYVVHIRTLQ

-962 LKLKKIHRAIKFE
+962 LLKKIHRAIKFE

-1004 LLNNAVFGKTMEDKR
+1004 LLNNAVFGNNGREKEA
-1019 KHLDFEIVSDE
+1019 F
-1030 RRFMKCVNNPSF
+1030 RF
-1042 KHSHIINENLVGVEK
+1042 
-1057 QKPKLKL
+1057 
-1064 DKPIFIGMSI
+1064 
-1074 LDLSKQH
+1074 
-1081 MYKFYFDVMK
+1081 
-1091 PKYGDN
+1091 
-1097 IRMVYTDTDSFVFHT
+1097 
-1112 KTDDI
+1112 
-1117 YQDLKEINDEM
+1117 
-1128 DFSGYDKNHKCY
+1128 
-1140 DASNKKVLGKF
+1140 
-1151 KDEVDGKII
+1151 
-1160 AGFIGLRPKCYAFK
+1160 
-1174 IQGDDTEYKKCKGTS
+1174 
-1189 KNTVKRKIKYDD
+1189 
-1201 YNKVLETNEVIYRSF
+1201 
-1216 NSIRSKNH
+1216 
-1224 KIFSINTTK
+1224 
-1233 VSLNS
+1233 
-1238 YENKRYWTTSE
+1238 
-1249 DSLAYGH
+1249 
-1256 YKINYLKNE
+1256 